1 MRYLRELTDGS
12 RIQGVYYC
20 KAKLSTVTKAGKP
33 YDSLTLQDKT
43 GTLDTKVW
51 DPNNA
56 GIGEYEAG
64 DFIEVNGDVVVF
76 NGAYQGRLTRIR
88 RCREGEYDLSDYMPS
103 TKKNIDEMYEVLLS
117 LVDSVKDEHYHA
129 LLDLFFRDEEFAK
142 AFRKS
147 SAAKTVHHAFIGGL
161 LEHTLSVAQTCEFQC
176 GKYPILNHDLL
187 ISAALLHD
195 IGKTTELSDFPANDY
210 TDEGQLI
217 GHIVTGTI
225 MVGEKIAGIEG
236 FPTDKAAVLKHCLL
250 AHHGELEYGSPKRP
264 ALIEA
269 LALNMADNMDAKIET
284 FSEILE
290 ANDHDGW
297 LGYSKFLDSN
307 IRRT

>member
-20 KAKLSTVTKAGKP
+20 KSKLSTVTKAGKP

-51 DPNNA
+51 EPNNA

-88 RCREGEYDLSDYMPS
+88 RCSEGEYDIADYMPA
-103 TKKNIDEMYEVLLS
+103 TKKNMDEMYEILLT

-129 LLDLFFRDEEFAK
+129 LLDLFFRDKDFARS
-142 AFRKS
+142 FRNS

-161 LEHTLSVAQTCEFQC
+161 LEHTLSVAQICEFQC
-176 GKYPILNHDLL
+176 GKYPILKHDLL
-187 ISAALLHD
+187 ITAALLHD
-195 IGKTTELSDFPANDY
+195 IGKTTELSEFPANDY

-225 MVGEKIAGIEG
+225 MVGEKISGLEG
-236 FPTDKAAVLKHCLL
+236 FPTDKATVLKHCLL

-284 FSEILE
+284 FSEALE

>member
-1 MRYLRELTDGS
+1 MRYLKELTDGS

-20 KAKLSTVTKAGKP
+20 KSKLSTVTKAGKP
-33 YDSLTLQDKT
+33 YDSLVLQDKT
-43 GTLDTKVW
+43 GSLDTKVW
-51 DPNNA
+51 EPNNA

-88 RCREGEYDLSDYMPS
+88 RCSEDEYDIADYMPA
-103 TKKNIDEMYEVLLS
+103 TKKNIDEMFTELLAIA
-117 LVDSVKDEHYHA
+117 DSVKDEHYHA
-129 LLDLFFRDEEFAK
+129 LLDLFFREEAFAK

-161 LEHTLSVAQTCEFQC
+161 LEHTLSVAQICEFQC
-176 GKYPILNHDLL
+176 GKYPLLKHDLL
-187 ISAALLHD
+187 ITSALLHD
-195 IGKTTELSDFPANDY
+195 IGKTTELSEFPANDY

-225 MVGEKIAGIEG
+225 LISEKIKMIEG
-236 FPTDKAAVLKHCLL
+236 FPEDKAAVLKHCIL
-250 AHHGELEYGSPKRP
+250 AHHGELEFGSPKRP

-284 FSEILE
+284 FSETLE
-290 ANDHDGW
+290 ANDREGW